1 MASTTT
7 TTTATLVAK
16 AVPEMG
22 GDVETTINYH
32 PAGMDGTLN
41 TVIPGT
47 AGSYR
52 RKFDTASVTIKD
64 IRGKENQFS
73 LAEQGFQLLKHTS
86 EEKEFMDKDRIKGTA
101 FPEVAELLKKTT
113 GATDVRIFSHIVRR
127 TPWESITKEIEEKQI
142 PDDARVGK
150 IGPAHFAHIDQGP
163 LGAQQLFDETLSPE
177 EAARFSKTRWGIINV
192 WRPIK
197 PVRRNPLALCDMR
210 SVPDEDLVPVYTRA
224 PRDYGSYTAEKMA
237 KSYQSMTATSNP
249 NHAWYYASGMTPDEV
264 LMLQIFDTNKAPD
277 GSSRRTLHS
286 AFSHPDDQALEPRES
301 IEVRSLVFWE
311 NEPIEA

>member
-1 MASTTT
+1 MATITESKTLP
-7 TTTATLVAK
+7 LVAE
-16 AVPEMG
+16 PSTRTG
-22 GDVETTINYH
+22 GTVETTINYH
-32 PAGMDGTLN
+32 PPGMDGTLN

-52 RKFDTASVTIKD
+52 RKFDIAPVTIKD
-64 IRGKENQFS
+64 IRGQEDQFS

-86 EEKEFMDKDRIKGTA
+86 KEKEFMDKDQIKNTA
-101 FPEVAELLKKTT
+101 FPEVVELLKKTT

-142 PDDARVGK
+142 PDDSRVGK

-163 LGAQQLFDETLSPE
+163 LGAKQLFDETLNAE
-177 EAARFSKTRWGIINV
+177 EAERFSKSRWGIINV

-210 SVPDEDLVPVYTRA
+210 SVPDEDLIPVYTRA
-224 PRDYGSYTAEKMA
+224 PRDYGSYTADKMA
-237 KSYQSMTATSNP
+237 KSYQSLTAKASP
-249 NHAWYYASGMTPDEV
+249 SHSWHYASGMTPDEV
-264 LMLQIFDTNKAPD
+264 LMLQIFDTNKAAD

-286 AFSHPDDQALEPRES
+286 AFAHPNDEALEPRES